1 MDKLRQC
8 PFCKSDNVRIFNI
21 WVKPIQIVCNECH
34 AIYPNLD
41 DKYMESEGLEDGPNE
56 KTNDSTLSDDEVLF
70 NR

>member
-34 AIYPNLD
+34 AIYPNLI
-41 DKYMESEGLEDGPNE
+41 DKHMESEESEPQESEDNG
-56 KTNDSTLSDDEVLF
+56 NDD
-70 NR
+70 